1 MTSKQQELKQ
11 RLAAVLEDLRGD
23 GGADAEAVWL
33 IGSLAAALI
42 DKSDTQS
49 WTGLKLDMSQETYTQ
64 IVQDFQ
70 EQGNALWQ
78 AGRPKHTYA
87 IQALAVSIV
96 ASTQRSDLE
105 IREGEELLDE
115 IIEKAVGI
123 YRKTQQTH

>member
-115 IIEKAVGI
+115 IIEKPVGI